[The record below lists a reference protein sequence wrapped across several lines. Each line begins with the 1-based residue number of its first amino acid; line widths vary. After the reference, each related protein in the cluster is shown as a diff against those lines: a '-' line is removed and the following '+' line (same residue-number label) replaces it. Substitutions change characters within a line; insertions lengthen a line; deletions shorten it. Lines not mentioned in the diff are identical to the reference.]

1 MILFAKFRPWK
12 SSYADKR
19 EARSRTASSEQL
31 LFEAELGA
39 VGQLQPKD
47 SVPYKSVEVGGS
59 HCSATPGHLIFK
71 TI

>member
-31 LFEAELGA
+31 LFEAEPGA

-47 SVPYKSVEVGGS
+47 SVPYKSV
-59 HCSATPGHLIFK
+59 
-71 TI
+71 